1 MLLESKGQITPTGRA
16 FCPMVGQQS
25 VIPGSKSDIFNV
37 YKNWDVLIS
46 IITPYLVC
54 WTVNNNPWVPTMKTP
69 SLQSSNKDQK
79 PIALGP
85 RPLNLPKI
93 FFSSLPFLCLTAY
106 KLDLVWLS
114 WIPDSLLFW
123 FLSCHPC
130 LLEEPKA
137 IQLIVYS
144 RNHWCKHLIILERL
158 R

>member
-1 MLLESKGQITPTGRA
+1 MLLETEGQIASTARA
-16 FCPMVGQQS
+16 FCLMVEQQG
-25 VIPGSKSDIFNV
+25 VIPGSKSGICSV
-37 YKNWDVLIS
+37 SKIWDVLIS

-54 WTVNNNPWVPTMKTP
+54 WAVNNNSEVSTMKIP
-69 SLQSSNKDQK
+69 SPQSSNKDQK

-85 RPLNLPKI
+85 RPFNFPKI
-93 FFSSLPFLCLTAY
+93 FSSLPFLSLTVY
-106 KLDLVWLS
+106 KLDLVCLS
-114 WIPDSLLFW
+114 WIPDSLLFR

-144 RNHWCKHLIILERL
+144 RNHWSKHLIILERQ